1 MKGNFM
7 IKYIISTFL
16 FCVLLIQSGCSG
28 HGDWLVK
35 KGFYSQ
41 VNKTE
46 LEKQKDDTFDEMG
59 LKALFHAC
67 PNMKLKKEK

>member
-1 MKGNFM
+1 M

-46 LEKQKDDTFDEMG
+46 LEKQKDDRIFTQWKDMMVEEDF
-59 LKALFHAC
+59 
-67 PNMKLKKEK
+67 